1 MSRPVER
8 PEGKNFLSRESF
20 QGAIEFK
27 DVSFAYPGQDMEAL
41 KKVSFKIKPGEHV
54 GILGRI
60 GSGKTTLQKLI
71 MGLYQPTDGAVLI
84 DGIDMR
90 QLDPAELRQQIGY
103 VPQDAVLF
111 YGSLRENLV
120 LAHPHADDTAILRAA
135 KLAGL
140 NNFVDIHPQGFD
152 MPIGERGESL
162 SGGQRKAVSLAR
174 AVIHDPPMLV
184 LDEPTSS
191 MDHSSEAWVRKQL
204 SAYAKQKTLLVVTH
218 RTSLLEMVDRI
229 IVVDGGQIVADG
241 PKDSVV
247 EALRQGRIGKVA

>member
-1 MSRPVER
+1 M
-8 PEGKNFLSRESF
+8 
-20 QGAIEFK
+20 
-27 DVSFAYPGQDMEAL
+27 
-41 KKVSFKIKPGEHV
+41 

-90 QLDPAELRQQIGY
+90 QLDLAELRQQIGY

-120 LAHPHADDTAILRAA
+120 LAHPHADDAAILRAA

-174 AVIHDPPMLV
+174 AVIPRSTHAGV
-184 LDEPTSS
+184 GRT
-191 MDHSSEAWVRKQL
+191 HQL
-204 SAYAKQKTLLVVTH
+204 
-218 RTSLLEMVDRI
+218 
-229 IVVDGGQIVADG
+229 DG
-241 PKDSVV
+241 PLFRSLGKKAI
-247 EALRQGRIGKVA
+247 ERLRQAKNLCWW